1 VVLKIQRLSFKKE
14 THQPLREGEF
24 PEGVQNNALN
34 NIIPV
39 RDDIS
44 QPTRDRGLLL
54 NSKI

>member
-1 VVLKIQRLSFKKE
+1 
-14 THQPLREGEF
+14 
-24 PEGVQNNALN
+24 VQNNALN